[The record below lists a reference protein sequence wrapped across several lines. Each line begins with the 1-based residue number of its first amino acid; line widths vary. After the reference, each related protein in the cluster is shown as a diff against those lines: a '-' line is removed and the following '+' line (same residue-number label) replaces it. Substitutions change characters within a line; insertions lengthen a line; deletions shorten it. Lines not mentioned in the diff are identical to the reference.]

1 MLTTFVA
8 LLISLLPMQAA
19 QNLPPAFPRD
29 GAKQLIDNE
38 RVTVWDVTSAKGKA
52 TPMHQH
58 RLDMVRV
65 ELTDSTVKAT
75 DGRGNQTSVTRRKG
89 VPAFTPKGTTDIQ
102 EGASDVAG
110 HAIMIELKDVT
121 LPPLANK
128 SGYPEA
134 FPREGAKKVLD
145 NPRVT
150 VWDFSWEPGKASEM
164 HFHSK
169 DVVVVYL
176 DNGELASTTPDGKT
190 TVNASTF
197 GQVKFNAR
205 DRSHSEKLVKGA
217 QRVIAV
223 ELK

>member
-1 MLTTFVA
+1 MITTFLA

-19 QNLPPAFPRD
+19 QNLPPAFPRE

-38 RVTVWDVTSAKGKA
+38 RVTVWDVTLAKGKA
-52 TPMHQH
+52 TQMHQH

-65 ELTDSTVKAT
+65 ELVDSTAKAT
-75 DGRGNQTSVTRRKG
+75 DARGKQTDVTRRKG

-102 EGASDVAG
+102 EGASDVPG
-110 HAIMIELKDVT
+110 HTIMIELKDVT
-121 LPPLANK
+121 VPPLANR

-134 FPREGAKKVLD
+134 FPREGAKKVLE
-145 NPRVT
+145 NGRVT
-150 VWDFSWEPGKASEM
+150 VWDIAFTLGKPTPM

-176 DNGELASTTPDGKT
+176 ENGENQSTTPDGKVT
-190 TVNASTF
+190 PGTSTF
-197 GQVKFNAR
+197 GQVKFNPR
-205 DRSHSEKLVKGA
+205 DRTHSELLFKGA

>member
-1 MLTTFVA
+1 MVTTLLA
-8 LLISLLPMQAA
+8 LLISMLPVQAA
-19 QNLPPAFPRD
+19 QNLPPAFPRE

-38 RVTVWDVTSAKGKA
+38 RVTVWDVTMEKGKP
-52 TPMHQH
+52 TSLHQH
-58 RLDMVRV
+58 RHDMVRV
-65 ELTDSTVKAT
+65 ELAAAT
-75 DGRGNQTSVTRRKG
+75 IKVTNAAGVASNGAVNMGQAAFGSKGMIESQETTSAMPR
-89 VPAFTPKGTTDIQ
+89 
-102 EGASDVAG
+102 
-110 HAIMIELKDVT
+110 HAIMIELKDAVV
-121 LPPLANK
+121 PPLVNK

-150 VWDFSWEPGKASEM
+150 VWDFAWIPGKPSEM

-176 DNGELASTTPDGKT
+176 DNGELASTTTDGKT
-190 TVNASTF
+190 TVNASSF
-197 GQVKFNAR
+197 GQAKFNPR
-205 DRSHSEKLVKGA
+205 DRTHSEVLLKGA